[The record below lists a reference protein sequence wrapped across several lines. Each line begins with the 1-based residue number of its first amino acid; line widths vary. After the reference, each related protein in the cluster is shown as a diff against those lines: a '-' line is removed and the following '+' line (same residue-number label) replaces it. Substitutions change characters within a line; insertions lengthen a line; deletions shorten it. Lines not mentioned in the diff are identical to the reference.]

1 MVRAAD
7 RAETGMSMPFSLPQ
21 RLASLPPYL
30 FIDIDRKRRAALAA
44 GRDVINFGVGDPDQ
58 PTPGFII
65 DRLEQA
71 ARNPVHHRYPPD
83 GGLPRFRQQAAEF
96 FGRRYGV
103 RLDPQR
109 EILGLVG
116 SKEGLGHLPLA
127 VVDPGRTVLIPDPAY
142 PVYRAATL
150 FAGGTPHAMRLSES
164 NGWLPDLD
172 TIPPEVARSAT
183 LMFLNYPNN
192 PTGAV
197 ASRGFFERA
206 VEFARRNNLIL
217 AHDAAYNEVYFAE
230 ERPPSVLEI
239 EGAREAAVEFHSL
252 SKTFNMTGWRLGFA
266 AGNPDVLA
274 ALAKIK
280 ANVDSGAFGAI
291 QEAGIAAY
299 DGIDRPEV
307 AATRELY
314 QQRAETLCA
323 GLRPL
328 GFRVTPPKATFYVWA
343 GVPAGHD
350 GLQVANKLLDEAF
363 VVCIPGI
370 GFGQAGAGYVRFA
383 LTVDIDRITT
393 AIERMRKLHW

>member
-1 MVRAAD
+1 
-7 RAETGMSMPFSLPQ
+7 MPFSLPQ

-65 DRLEQA
+65 DRLDQA
-71 ARNPVHHRYPPD
+71 ARNAVHHRYPPD
-83 GGLPRFRQQAAEF
+83 GGLPEFRQRAAEF
-96 FGRRYGV
+96 MHRRYGV
-103 RLDPQR
+103 GLDPQR

-127 VVDPGRTVLIPDPAY
+127 VVNPGGAVLIPDPAY

-150 FAGGTPHAMRLSES
+150 FAGGAPYAMRLSEE

-172 TIPPEVARSAT
+172 AIPPEVARSAV

-197 ASRGFFERA
+197 ASRAFFERA
-206 VEFARRNNLIL
+206 FEFARRNDLIL
-217 AHDAAYNEVYFAE
+217 AHDAAYSEVYFDSDRSQ
-230 ERPPSVLEI
+230 RPPSVLQI
-239 EGAREAAVEFHSL
+239 DGAREVAVEFHSL

-266 AGNPDVLA
+266 AGNAEVLA

-299 DGIDRPEV
+299 AGIDRPEI

-314 QQRAETLCA
+314 CQRAETLCA
-323 GLRPL
+323 GLRSI
-328 GFRVTPPKATFYVWA
+328 GFRVAAPKATFYVWA
-343 GVPAGHD
+343 GVPSGYD

-370 GFGQAGAGYVRFA
+370 GFGEAGAGYVRFA
-383 LTVDIDRITT
+383 LTVDIDRIAV
-393 AIERMRKLHW
+393 AIQRLRKLHW